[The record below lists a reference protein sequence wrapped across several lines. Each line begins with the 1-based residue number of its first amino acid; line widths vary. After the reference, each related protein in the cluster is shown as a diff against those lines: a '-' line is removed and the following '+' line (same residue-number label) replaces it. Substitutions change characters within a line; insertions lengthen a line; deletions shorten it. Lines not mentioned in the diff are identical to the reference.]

1 VNEAVAELG
10 MSDSG
15 QNVREWRREVNRKS
29 RIWEKETWRRE
40 ENNSKYFCQA
50 RLDDLGRPRETRLR
64 HKIRRLTG
72 GSTKIA
78 VLNGLKRAG
87 RGKGTDQEKADTNCS
102 EVVI

>member
-1 VNEAVAELG
+1 MNEAIAEMG

-50 RLDDLGRPRETRLR
+50 RLD
-64 HKIRRLTG
+64 
-72 GSTKIA
+72 
-78 VLNGLKRAG
+78 
-87 RGKGTDQEKADTNCS
+87 
-102 EVVI
+102 